1 MMSAAS
7 SALVSLIKKDPSTVF
22 VLHQFLNQPLP
33 PALRGSLWEAILGL
47 DEVANSYRE
56 AVRDKPYSVLSPQED
71 TIRDKSKGFLKGV
84 PGFNSCAFLYSPT
97 GTSLLVKSLR

>member
-1 MMSAAS
+1 M
-7 SALVSLIKKDPSTVF
+7 F

-33 PALRGSLWEAILGL
+33 PALRLSLWEAILGL
-47 DEVANSYRE
+47 EEVANSYRE

-71 TIRDKSKGFLKGV
+71 TIRDKAKGFLKGV
-84 PGFNSCAFLYSPT
+84 PGFTNCAFLYSTT